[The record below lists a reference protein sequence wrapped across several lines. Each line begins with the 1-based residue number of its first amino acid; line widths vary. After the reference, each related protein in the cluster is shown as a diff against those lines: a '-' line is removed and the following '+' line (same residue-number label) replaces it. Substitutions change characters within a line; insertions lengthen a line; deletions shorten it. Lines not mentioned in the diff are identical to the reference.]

1 MRTHERL
8 LRYGIAL
15 GLAALLVV
23 PGIAFARVAE
33 LSAKSFLATIYQAY
47 VGSSVQQAK
56 GVPLDTP
63 TTIRR
68 YFSPGLASLILD
80 ESATAKGNA
89 LVLGSDPFVGRET
102 WQISDLAIEVKEGGP
117 TKALGTVT
125 FTNFGQ
131 PEKILIELL
140 KVGDDW
146 RIAEINWGPLTLRGL
161 YRKKWQASLE
171 QTRVTK

>member
-1 MRTHERL
+1 MRLLERL
-8 LRYGIAL
+8 LRCIAL
-15 GLAALLVV
+15 GLAVLLVV
-23 PGIAFARVAE
+23 PALASARVAE
-33 LSAKSFLATIYQAY
+33 PSAKGFLATIYQAY
-47 VGSSVQQAK
+47 VGSSVQAK

-80 ESATAKGNA
+80 EGTTAKGNV
-89 LVLGSDPFVGRET
+89 LVLGNDPFVGREA
-102 WQISDLAIEVKEGGP
+102 WQISDLAIDVKESGP

-146 RIAEINWGPLTLRGL
+146 RIAEINWGSLTLRGL